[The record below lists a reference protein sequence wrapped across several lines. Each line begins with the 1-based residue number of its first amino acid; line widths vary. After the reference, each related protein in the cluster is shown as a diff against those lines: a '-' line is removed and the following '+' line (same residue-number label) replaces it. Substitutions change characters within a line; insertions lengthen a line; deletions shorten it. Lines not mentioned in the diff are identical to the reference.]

1 MSLRL
6 RTALVL
12 LGAMAAACAISA
24 CGGGSDAK
32 PASASASADE
42 LLRDTFSGDK
52 KVEAGKGAL
61 NLAIDAKGG
70 SMVHGP
76 ISIKVD
82 GPFESQ
88 GEKRLPKF
96 ALTAAISGE

>member
-6 RTALVL
+6 RTALAL
-12 LGAMAAACAISA
+12 LMAMAAAVGIPPL
-24 CGGGSDAK
+24 GGGSDAK
-32 PASASASADE
+32 PASTSANVDE

-52 KVEAGKGAL
+52 KVESGKVAL
-61 NLAIDAKGG
+61 DLAIDAKGG